1 MKIVYSSGTFDLFH
15 IGHLNV
21 LRKSKALGDYLVVGV
36 STDELV
42 ATYKVKAPIICYDDR
57 AEIIRNLSCVNQVE
71 RQCSLFDPDI
81 IARTGANV
89 VTIGS
94 DWRDKSEPNL
104 DKLRDNPNVELVF
117 LPYTLSVSSTKIKT
131 EIQGGGWQRDK

>member
-1 MKIVYSSGTFDLFH
+1 
-15 IGHLNV
+15 
-21 LRKSKALGDYLVVGV
+21 VVGV

-42 ATYKVKAPIICYDDR
+42 ASYKVKAPIIGYDDR
-57 AEIIRNLSCVNQVE
+57 AEIIRNLYCVNQVE
-71 RQCSLFDPDI
+71 RQCALFDPDI

-94 DWRDKSEPNL
+94 DWKNKNEPNL
-104 DKLRDNPNVELVF
+104 NKLRENPNIELVF
-117 LPYTLSVSSTKIKT
+117 LPYTVSVSSTMIKA